1 VIRLTGSKQKPFYFI
16 SNMENIL
23 LARP

>member
-1 VIRLTGSKQKPFYFI
+1 VIRLTGSRQKPFYFI